1 MYDMFWTCRFYKTQ
15 FCKRIMLSCVI
26 KFEIF
31 ESILFTYLK
40 FVSKSM
46 FYNDDGFHVN
56 IKYNDHLQFYAS
68 IALFF
73 FELRIIVLIIDN
85 LFR

>member
-1 MYDMFWTCRFYKTQ
+1 
-15 FCKRIMLSCVI
+15 MLSCVI

-31 ESILFTYLK
+31 ESILYTHLK

-46 FYNDDGFHVN
+46 FYNDDGFIVN

-68 IALFF
+68 IAHLFF
-73 FELRIIVLIIDN
+73 IFLNYGLLDLSLIIVLINVVI
-85 LFR
+85 